1 MFLSVL
7 HHRTLFAYTYS
18 TSLQPETS
26 KIRTKKALDCGGR
39 RQAIPEARGPVLAQ
53 AVHPVPALC
62 PSCSD
67 SFVPSGSTYLLA
79 RHEALS

>member
-7 HHRTLFAYTYS
+7 HHRIPVACTYG

-26 KIRTKKALDCGGR
+26 KIRTKKAPDCGGR
-39 RQAIPEARGPVLAQ
+39 TQAIPEARGPVLAQ
-53 AVHPVPALC
+53 AAHPAPALC

-67 SFVPSGSTYLLA
+67 SFVPSWSTYLII